1 MKETETET
9 QVTFFKPGTTVTLE
23 AVIESVR
30 IEADGLVKYVVAL
43 PGTGSKGGK
52 HFHSMER
59 HLFTV
64 KQGE

>member
-30 IEADGLVKYVVAL
+30 IEADGLVKYVVAS
-43 PGTGSKGGK
+43 P
-52 HFHSMER
+52 R
-59 HLFTV
+59 DR
-64 KQGE
+64 Q